1 MKPYRSLAEI
11 SENLLVNLT
20 EHYKKPMGFGKAY
33 WYIYIYMY
41 IYNIYIYIYIY
52 VHIDTNH
59 RILLRMPG

>member
-33 WYIYIYMY
+33 WY
-41 IYNIYIYIYIY
+41 NYIYICIFIIYTYIY